1 MTEPISTSP
10 PPPKSA
16 SGSRTYVRLLCLGLL
31 LYIPVQ
37 WIGGSP
43 GGTRIF
49 DRRHRELAQ
58 EFHDMRLAMRQQILS
73 QCAEHGVHDIFFA
86 GGTVTIPYLVNDFK
100 ATPDCRLHGETAVT
114 QLATEPQLAC
124 SSEIVYE
131 SRPDAWAPVHYSLQ
145 LGPLEGRV
153 VPVSA
158 WESSQRDFGFKLL
171 QAGSCT
177 RGDITGVEKMR

>member
-1 MTEPISTSP
+1 M
-10 PPPKSA
+10 
-16 SGSRTYVRLLCLGLL
+16 
-31 LYIPVQ
+31 
-37 WIGGSP
+37 
-43 GGTRIF
+43 RIF

-58 EFHDMRLAMRQQILS
+58 EFRDERLAMRQQVLS

-86 GGTVTIPYLVNDFK
+86 GGTVTIPYLLNDFK

-114 QLATEPQLAC
+114 RLATEPQLAC

-131 SRPDAWAPVHYSLQ
+131 SRPDAWAPEHFSLP

-158 WESSQRDFGFKLL
+158 WESSQGDFGFKLL
-171 QAGSCT
+171 QASSCT
-177 RGDITGVEKMR
+177 HGNLTGVEKMK